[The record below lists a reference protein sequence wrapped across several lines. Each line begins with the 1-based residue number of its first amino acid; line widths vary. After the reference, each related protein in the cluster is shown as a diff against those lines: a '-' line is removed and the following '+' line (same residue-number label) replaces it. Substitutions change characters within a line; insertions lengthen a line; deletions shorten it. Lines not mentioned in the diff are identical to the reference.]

1 LSFNDIIIDDM
12 KVLLH
17 LLIAPTLG
25 LFSAGGQVT
34 PFSFFITSGHINSS
48 TFGKV
53 PFKGEMVMRFAQQV
67 ALVTGAASGIGRA
80 LVQRLAAEGA
90 AVVAVDIVEAPLQQ
104 FVSELLA
111 QGAKA
116 TGCVADV
123 SSDSDVERMLATAT
137 STYGRLDILCNNA
150 GIMDMIT
157 PAAEV
162 PLALWERVLSINLN
176 GPFLACRRAIPIM
189 LEQGGGSIVNTAS
202 EAGLRGGTAGTP
214 YTVSKHG
221 VVGLTRSIAFF
232 YGDRGIRCNAVCPGG
247 VATAIGLGG
256 AAPNETGLAKV
267 MPFVQATSTYVA
279 QPEELA
285 AAIAFLAS
293 KDASNING
301 AILPVDHGW
310 SAA

>member
-1 LSFNDIIIDDM
+1 
-12 KVLLH
+12 
-17 LLIAPTLG
+17 
-25 LFSAGGQVT
+25 
-34 PFSFFITSGHINSS
+34 
-48 TFGKV
+48 
-53 PFKGEMVMRFAQQV
+53 MRFEQQV

-80 LVQRLAAEGA
+80 LVQRFASEGA

-104 FVSELLA
+104 FVSELQA

-137 STYGRLDILCNNA
+137 SSYGRLDILCNNA
-150 GIMDMIT
+150 GIMDLMT

-162 PLALWERVLSINLN
+162 SLALWERVLSINLN

-221 VVGLTRSIAFF
+221 VVGLTKSIAFF

-247 VATAIGLGG
+247 VATAIGVGG
-256 AAPNETGLAKV
+256 GMPNETGLAKI
-267 MPFVQATSTYVA
+267 MPIVQATASYVA
-279 QPEELA
+279 TPEELA
-285 AAIAFLAS
+285 AAMAFLAS

-301 AILPVDHGW
+301 AIIPVDHGW
-310 SAA
+310 SAV